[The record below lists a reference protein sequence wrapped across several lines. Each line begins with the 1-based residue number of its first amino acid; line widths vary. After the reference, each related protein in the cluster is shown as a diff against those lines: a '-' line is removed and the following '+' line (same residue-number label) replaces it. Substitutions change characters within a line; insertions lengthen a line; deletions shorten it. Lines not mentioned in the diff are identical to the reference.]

1 MKNKP
6 EKRPGMAHI
15 KKKNFNTQE
24 LKNLSRRILAP
35 VFSGST
41 LENFLT
47 IAIRTPQRL
56 PSDWGQSQH
65 KHRFI
70 EKCREVGKV
79 KKLQF
84 RGFFF

>member
-1 MKNKP
+1 
-6 EKRPGMAHI
+6 MAYDS
-15 KKKNFNTQE
+15 KSLQRLKSLRSSMTQE
-24 LKNLSRRILAP
+24 LKNVSRRILAP
-35 VFSGST
+35 GFSGST

-56 PSDWGQSQH
+56 PSDWGPSQH